1 MGSNKRN
8 ARKSVWFLGILLIF
22 LLYFGV
28 VVYSH
33 HYRSA
38 IDARQLFPE
47 DAAEILRKYDQ
58 EIQIIEDYTGQEITE
73 LNAETTDL
81 ILETSQELTL
91 RQPNMADRFNPLINQ
106 IADASLEYKTY
117 HMNGNPWHKPW

>member
-58 EIQIIEDYTGQEITE
+58 EIQIIEDYAGQEITE

-81 ILETSQELTL
+81 ILEISQELTL
-91 RQPNMADRFNPLINQ
+91 RQPDMADRFNPLINQ

>member
-38 IDARQLFPE
+38 IDAQQLFPE

-58 EIQIIEDYTGQEITE
+58 EIQIIEDYAGQEITE